1 MRAVRLQRP
10 GGELRIE
17 SLPLPGPGPG
27 QVLVKIGAAPINPS
41 DLAILRGNTPALR
54 TPWTPGLEGS
64 GTVVK
69 AGKGLIPA
77 LRKGKRVACTPDPG
91 GDGTWAEYM
100 VTSAMRCSPLPS
112 EVTLEQGSMMLIN
125 PMTALAFIDIAR
137 KEQHRAL
144 VNNAAASALG
154 KMLLGLSKKYRLP
167 LICIVRKQEHAD
179 ELVQLG
185 AEYVL
190 NSSSEH
196 FREELHR
203 LAIELDAT
211 LFLDAVT
218 GEQTSLLLETAPKGS
233 RLIAYARLSG
243 ENMSVDPALLI
254 REDKQL
260 SGFYLANWL
269 RTKNLLSK
277 IRFLSRVGSMLN
289 GTLASKIRL
298 TMPLEQAEEAVSL
311 YTGNMSAG
319 KIILMP

>member
-1 MRAVRLQRP
+1 MR
-10 GGELRIE
+10 
-17 SLPLPGPGPG
+17 
-27 QVLVKIGAAPINPS
+27 
-41 DLAILRGNTPALR
+41 
-54 TPWTPGLEGS
+54 
-64 GTVVK
+64 
-69 AGKGLIPA
+69 
-77 LRKGKRVACTPDPG
+77 
-91 GDGTWAEYM
+91 
-100 VTSAMRCSPLPS
+100 
-112 EVTLEQGSMMLIN
+112 
-125 PMTALAFIDIAR
+125 
-137 KEQHRAL
+137 
-144 VNNAAASALG
+144 
-154 KMLLGLSKKYRLP
+154 KK
-167 LICIVRKQEHAD
+167 EHAD